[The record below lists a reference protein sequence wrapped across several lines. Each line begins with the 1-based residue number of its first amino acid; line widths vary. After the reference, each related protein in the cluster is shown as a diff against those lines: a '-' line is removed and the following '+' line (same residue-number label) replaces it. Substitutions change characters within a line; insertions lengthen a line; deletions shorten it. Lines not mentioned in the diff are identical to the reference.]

1 METQQDIDQL
11 AAAIYRDKVLRS
23 RAMTPD
29 ERLMESF
36 RLFHEAL
43 TFTKA
48 GVADELGT
56 TDETVIMAEVQRRFE
71 VVRTIE
77 ERGSYQPWPP
87 PSAQS
92 QAA

>member
-1 METQQDIDQL
+1 METQEQIDRL
-11 AAAIYRDKVLRS
+11 AAEIYREKVLRS

-29 ERLMESF
+29 ERLMEGF

-56 TDETVIMAEVQRRFE
+56 TDETIIMAEVLRRFD
-71 VVRTIE
+71 VARKIE
-77 ERGSYQPWPP
+77 ERGIYQPWPP
-87 PSAQS
+87 FAQS